1 MENNYKKSSDIGG
14 ALRRILALLWL
25 DKEDITAI
33 YIYSIFA
40 GLVSLSLPLGIQT
53 IIGFVQA
60 GSISTSIV
68 VLIGLVLTGTFISGF
83 LQVKQLELIEKIEQK
98 LFVRYALEYT
108 KRLPFLNIQKLDRA
122 YLPELINRFFDVASL
137 QKSLHKLLVDIP
149 TALIQILFG
158 ILLLSFY
165 HPLFIAFG
173 GLLMLIIFLIIR
185 FSSNKGFQSSL
196 ETSDYKYKVAGW
208 LEEMARGIKT
218 FKYAKKTSLH
228 MNKMDNLVTGYL
240 GARTTHFGV
249 LKIQYWSLI
258 TFKLIIVGAMLVL
271 GVILLVDQ
279 QINIGQFVASD
290 IVIIVILNSIEK
302 LIGNM
307 DQIYEALTSVEKLD
321 KVAKAEIEVSGKE
334 ILEEVERGISV
345 EMRNV
350 EFGYSDEE
358 TQLQN
363 FNMSV
368 DSGEWL
374 FLYGES
380 GSGKT
385 SVLRLLTGSFKHRKG
400 EILLDGLPIG
410 NYSNKSIKKE
420 TGFLLGRQNI
430 FEGTLLENL
439 TLSDKEVSV
448 SHVLKICQMT
458 GLSEYIESKPTG
470 LETMLDPFGKSLSA
484 KTRRQILLVRAILTN
499 HRLLLLE
506 EPFRF
511 LSESQLKET
520 IAFLKAL
527 KTTVVV
533 ASADP
538 GYEKFCDKKVNL

>member
-249 LKIQYWSLI
+249 LKVQYWSLI

-400 EILLDGLPIG
+400 EILLEGLPIG

>member
-249 LKIQYWSLI
+249 LKVQYWSLI